1 MKNPNSINQNTPQTV
16 TIGLLTPPTIKE
28 NPPQPQPT
36 KGQRQRAAREEF
48 ENTGGFEAWKKT
60 FIENELMAGSG
71 IDRSLAELNIKFL
84 EEIGLGFQINLELNQ
99 QITRF
104 PEGNLE
110 TGEWNRNHNYL
121 AAAFFISE
129 TGQIF
134 NAKVAYPRDD
144 YQKSQGFGKEKWV
157 PTGKQRRYEAVTS
170 GGNVIFWPALDKAT
184 RERINI
190 QYGCDMPIEG
200 DIWPWLLAH
209 PEIPIGI
216 TEGAKKAL
224 SLCTQG
230 FLCVAVLGISNWSV
244 PRTEAEKAQGSA
256 RVILPELAEL
266 AKGDRLI
273 PVWYDQDDTKDHL
286 KAFFNTKKEGQLLT
300 TALKAAGANNKTALM
315 WWPAYMGKGIDDVI
329 VKLLQQSKQS
339 TSNLILIP
347 NLKKPETMHSPSV
360 AAWIEET
367 TAISK
372 NASIYSQNQQLYALA
387 DGRLIESI
395 TKGSHISD
403 HINLK
408 LEHGKIHAIIAGTGA
423 GKTTVIREQ
432 AKAWIKSGGF
442 VVAITPTNNLGK
454 QVAKSIGLPHR
465 HDYNNQDL
473 LQLKAIVDGGFVCCI
488 DSLPKLEKYL
498 PLDMPLLVICEEADQ
513 VANHASA
520 GHTLKGKYAFTQESV
535 TRVLT
540 RADAIILAEARI
552 PEITLQYFEQLTN
565 KSTKVFMHEFQINR
579 RQVTCYNGHI
589 SGFEALLLQRLKA
602 GERICITSDSRREL
616 EKLERLIR
624 QEIPDIKAMRND
636 QHTAYLPE
644 TEELTT
650 FPNRVLAREQL
661 QCLLYSPSCKSGW
674 DLNGMNDQGELAYK
688 FDRVMAIFRVLPT
701 SDQIQMVARYR
712 PNCPWDIWLAETIAV
727 SGYETYSNPRKLSRQ
742 MEEEAKLIAQAWDI
756 PYDPK
761 NRPPLEKI
769 VRDHYVV
776 GTVRAGLEKRINRYS
791 MVQRLIEDGHTV
803 VEQKLEYHKKM
814 ADRMKAINDEIDR
827 DWGDLIAGIR
837 LTITDSIDVAIK
849 LEQLETPNPEERAKA
864 EKIRLVTQHPGIDFD
879 HSEICYQATRNY
891 KALIR
896 GVDMEAAA
904 RNLNAVVAAQKQ
916 ATIEQYNESILAV
929 HHLPHKADQ
938 VTLMLE
944 CGVLELLN
952 SDQAFTSLSPEVLE
966 LKRKILAKAPAWE
979 RFFSFNFAPEH
990 TPISFLT
997 RAARRLGVA
1006 FHVSRPGSEDRPRQ
1020 YRVYT
1025 TKLIEEL
1032 LAEGMEKL
1040 HQAQAKYAGKAEG
1053 ELDTILEKRE
1063 RLERKRVQKRRG
1075 DFPTGISEPDYLFA
1089 EVIKLE
1095 APNPVDLL
1103 TAEHRAEVDK
1113 LLDLW
1118 SQVDTRTNLLAA
1130 ALARYGAGSSAVS
1143 IDDDFDIESTDDDGD
1158 FGEMGDRSSPDLVA
1172 RR

>member
-16 TIGLLTPPTIKE
+16 SIGLLTPPTTAA
-28 NPPQPQPT
+28 PQQPT

-48 ENTGGFEAWKKT
+48 ENNGGFAAWKQR

-71 IDRSLAELNIKFL
+71 IDRPLAELNIKFL

-121 AAAFFISE
+121 AAAFFTSE

-144 YQKSQGFGKEKWV
+144 YQKSKGFGKEKWV

-170 GGNVIFWPALDKAT
+170 GGNVIFYPALDKAT
-184 RERINI
+184 REKINI
-190 QYGCDMPIEG
+190 QYGCDMPLEG

-209 PEIPIGI
+209 PKIPIGI

-224 SLCTQG
+224 SLCSQG
-230 FLCVAVLGISNWSV
+230 FLCIAVLGIANWSI

-266 AKGDRLI
+266 ATGDRLI

-286 KAFFNTKKEGQLLT
+286 KAFLNTKKEGQLLT
-300 TALKAAGANNKTALM
+300 TALKTAGANKKTALM
-315 WWPAYMGKGIDDVI
+315 WWPTHLGKGIDDVI
-329 VKLLQQSKQS
+329 VKLLKQVSKNLS
-339 TSNLILIP
+339 TNLGEPQI
-347 NLKKPETMHSPSV
+347 MHSATV
-360 AAWIEET
+360 TAWIEET
-367 TAISK
+367 IAISK
-372 NASIYSQNQQLYALA
+372 NASIHDQVQQLYSINQV
-387 DGRLIESI
+387 GRIVES
-395 TKGSHISD
+395 TTQGGYLSD
-403 HINLK
+403 HIKLK
-408 LEHGKIHAIIAGTGA
+408 LEHGKIHALIAGTGA
-423 GKTTVIREQ
+423 GKTTVMRDQ
-432 AKAWIKSGGF
+432 AEAWIKTGGF
-442 VVAITPTNNLGK
+442 VVVITPTNNLGK

-465 HDYNNQDL
+465 HDYNSHDL
-473 LQLKAIVDGGFVCCI
+473 LQLKAMADGGFVCCI

-498 PLDMPLLVICEEADQ
+498 PADLPLLVICEEADQ
-513 VANHASA
+513 IANHASA
-520 GHTLKGKYAFTQESV
+520 GQTLKGKYAFTQESF

-540 RADAIILAEARI
+540 QANVIILAEARI
-552 PEITLQYFEQLTN
+552 PEITLQYFEQLTD
-565 KSTKVFMHEFQINR
+565 KPTRVFMHELQINK
-579 RQVTCYNGHI
+579 RQVTCYSGHL
-589 SGFEALLLQRLKA
+589 SGFEALLLQRLRA
-602 GERICITSDSRREL
+602 GEKICITSDSRREI

-636 QHTAYLPE
+636 QYTAYLPE
-644 TEELTT
+644 TEELTVY
-650 FPNRVLAREQL
+650 PNQVLAREQL

-674 DLNGMNDQGELAYK
+674 DLTGRNDQGEIYK

-727 SGYETYSNPRKLSRQ
+727 SGYETASNPRKLSRQ
-742 MEEEAKLIAQAWDI
+742 MEEEAKLIAQDWDI

-769 VRDHYVV
+769 CRDHYVV

-803 VEQKLEYHKKM
+803 VEQKLAYHKKM

-827 DWGDLIAGIR
+827 DWGNLIAGIK
-837 LTITDSIDVAIK
+837 LTITDSITKGASEAIDVAIQ
-849 LEQLETPNPEERAKA
+849 LEQLETPNPEQRATA
-864 EKIRLVTQHPGIDFD
+864 EKIRLVTQYPGIDFD
-879 HSEICYQATRNY
+879 HPEICYQATHNY

-904 RNLNAVVAAQKQ
+904 RNLAAVVAAQKQ

-938 VTLMLE
+938 ATLMLE
-944 CGVLELLN
+944 CGILDLLN
-952 SDQAFTSLSPEVLE
+952 SDQSFTSLSPEVLE

-997 RAARRLGVA
+997 RAAKRLGVT
-1006 FHVSRPGSEDRPRQ
+1006 FHVTRPGSEDRPRQ
-1020 YRVYT
+1020 YRIYT
-1025 TKLIEEL
+1025 AKLLEQL

-1040 HQAQAKYAGKAEG
+1040 HQAQAKYAGKPEG
-1053 ELDTILEKRE
+1053 ELDTILEKKE
-1063 RLERKRVQKRRG
+1063 RLERKRVEKRRG
-1075 DFPTGISEPDYLFA
+1075 ELPTGIGEPDYLFA

-1113 LLDLW
+1113 LLDSW
-1118 SQVDTRTNLLAA
+1118 SQVDTRASLLAA
-1130 ALARYGAGSSAVS
+1130 ALAKYGAGSSAVS
-1143 IDDDFDIESTDDDGD
+1143 IDDDFDLESTDDDED
-1158 FGEMGDRSSPDLVA
+1158 FGEMGNRSSSDLVA